1 MTVHE
6 FLWLIQSYFRFYIWL
21 RFLVSAV
28 DPVGLMD
35 IGGGGGG
42 KNHRKILTGPTFPL
56 KNKFCPTPPSPFSS
70 FPLSAF
76 VGCDGGCLGGWG
88 GGGGGWYK
96 YQRKFC
102 RRQTLPITINFSSI
116 LISSFNFSPYC
127 LSKILSFSPH
137 PYLANQT

>member
-42 KNHRKILTGPTFPL
+42 TSIRE
-56 KNKFCPTPPSPFSS
+56 S
-70 FPLSAF
+70 FAGDKLF
-76 VGCDGGCLGGWG
+76 L
-88 GGGGGWYK
+88 
-96 YQRKFC
+96 
-102 RRQTLPITINFSSI
+102 
-116 LISSFNFSPYC
+116 
-127 LSKILSFSPH
+127 
-137 PYLANQT
+137 